1 MQHSRCPCDVIS
13 RSYSFLL
20 AAKPAD
26 STPFTA
32 YLHTHT
38 YTERQ
43 AHTQR
48 QAIYSTHNFI
58 SLAPSLGNFSL
69 TVRNTRTREQ
79 IDFPPCRAVSH
90 CLHRYFPF
98 SFFLFLLPVFF
109 ISLCCSLRLNLI
121 YAAETSSHSAKCDL
135 PAGFMMGAL
144 LLLLFLHFFRFDLF
158 LLLLFFPVHL
168 VLLTEI
174 YEPV

>member
-1 MQHSRCPCDVIS
+1 MRSAAFSLSLRRYLAFIFIS
-13 RSYSFLL
+13 ACGKARRFNTFRRVSS
-20 AAKPAD
+20 
-26 STPFTA
+26 
-32 YLHTHT
+32 HTNT
-38 YTERQ
+38 
-43 AHTQR
+43 HTQR

-90 CLHRYFPF
+90 CLHRYCPF

-144 LLLLFLHFFRFDLF
+144 HVLFLLFFCFDLF
-158 LLLLFFPVHL
+158 LLLLLFPVHL

>member
-1 MQHSRCPCDVIS
+1 MQHSRCSCDVIS

-26 STPFTA
+26 STPSTA

-38 YTERQ
+38 NTHIQRQKQ

-79 IDFPPCRAVSH
+79 IDFPPCRAVFH

-98 SFFLFLLPVFF
+98 SFFLFLSTCVFYF
-109 ISLCCSLRLNLI
+109 
-121 YAAETSSHSAKCDL
+121 
-135 PAGFMMGAL
+135 FM
-144 LLLLFLHFFRFDLF
+144 LLFKVKFNLCSRDFQPQRQM
-158 LLLLFFPVHL
+158 
-168 VLLTEI
+168 
-174 YEPV
+174 

>member
-26 STPFTA
+26 STPFTRTSS
-32 YLHTHT
+32 HTHT
-38 YTERQ
+38 HTQKQ

-90 CLHRYFPF
+90 CLHRYFPY
-98 SFFLFLLPVFF
+98 SFFLFLSTCVFYF
-109 ISLCCSLRLNLI
+109 
-121 YAAETSSHSAKCDL
+121 
-135 PAGFMMGAL
+135 FM
-144 LLLLFLHFFRFDLF
+144 LLFKVKFNLCSRDFQPQHQM
-158 LLLLFFPVHL
+158 
-168 VLLTEI
+168 
-174 YEPV
+174 